1 MSPGDPIRNS
11 TIGKSNG
18 NSNGNSST
26 RRSRYVSGNFAPVA
40 EEVTA
45 YDLPVT
51 GRIPAHLDGRY
62 LRNGPNPLGIDDPG
76 AHLWTLGAGMVH
88 GVRIRDGRAEWYR
101 NRWVRSGAV
110 ADRLGEPRRG
120 TPVDE
125 RMDISPNVQV
135 AGLAGRT
142 YALLEGGIRPYELTY
157 ELDTV
162 GPCGLGA
169 TPEGYSA
176 NAHSVVDPHTGELH
190 SLAFRYGSEQVQHIV
205 MDAAGTVRR
214 STLIEVPGNPY
225 MHDFALTE
233 RFVLLYDT
241 QVVFSPAHLATGVP
255 FTWDGRRAARVG
267 VMPREGG
274 AVRWFELAPHLVGH
288 TLNAYERTADEL
300 VVDVVRHPPGMDLRN
315 IGASRPTLDRWTV
328 DLAAGTVREERLD
341 DRVQEFPRLNPRHT
355 GRPYRYGYAAA
366 VELYAPPTG
375 PGDDRPDEGFGNAL
389 LKHDLSRGTVEAH
402 EFGRDGAVGEAVFV
416 AAESP
421 TAEDDGY
428 LMAYVHD
435 PDRGAADLV
444 VLAAQDF
451 TGEPLAR
458 IHLPVRVPLG
468 LHGNWV
474 PGGDRVSGGD
484 RTAGRGG
491 DTGWS

>member
-1 MSPGDPIRNS
+1 MNRDTAS
-11 TIGKSNG
+11 
-18 NSNGNSST
+18 
-26 RRSRYVSGNFAPVA
+26 RSRSRSASGSDTGRNRYLSGNFAPVT

-62 LRNGPNPLGIDDPG
+62 LRNGPNPLGIEDPV

-125 RMDISPNVQV
+125 RLDVSPNVQV

-142 YALLEGGIRPYELTY
+142 YALIEGGIRPYELTY

-162 GPCGLGA
+162 GPCELGA

-176 NAHSVVDPHTGELH
+176 NAHSILDPHTGELH
-190 SLAFRYGSEQVQHIV
+190 SLAFRYGSEHVQHIV
-205 MDAAGTVRR
+205 MDAAGAVRR

-241 QVVFSPAHLATGVP
+241 PVVFSAAHLATGVP
-255 FTWDGRRAARVG
+255 FTWDDRRTARVG

-288 TLNAYERTADEL
+288 TLNAYERTADSL
-300 VVDVVRHPPGMDLRN
+300 VVDVVRHPPGMDLRA
-315 IGASRPTLDRWTV
+315 IGASRPTLDRWTI

-341 DRVQEFPRLNPRHT
+341 DRVQEFPRLNPRRT

-366 VELYAPPTG
+366 VELYAPPAG
-375 PGDDRPDEGFGNAL
+375 PGDDRPDEGFSNAL
-389 LKHDLSRGTVEAH
+389 LKHDLDRGTVEAH

-428 LMAYVHD
+428 LMAYVLD
-435 PDRGAADLV
+435 PARGATDLV
-444 VLAAQDF
+444 ILAAQDF
-451 TGEPLAR
+451 TGEPVAR

-474 PGGDRVSGGD
+474 PG
-484 RTAGRGG
+484 AEPGRP
-491 DTGWS
+491 